1 MKKFNLLFFAFFWF
15 VSAIFAQKEDTRT
28 LLTIGDEKITVSQF
42 LYVFDKNNGRAGVDD
57 TTSMSDYLDL
67 FVNFRLKVKEA
78 EELGMDTSKSFTTEL
93 AGYRTQLAQ
102 PYLVDKDVNEVLLE
116 EAYNRLQYNI
126 RASHIMKRI
135 PENMDDEDSLA
146 KAAYNSLLEIRK
158 KAMKGEDFAALAKE
172 HSDDP
177 SARDRAADRN
187 YPARKGNGGD
197 LGYFTAFY
205 MVYPFE
211 NAAYN
216 TPVGEIS
223 MPIRTKYGYHL
234 VKVTDKIEALGTIHA
249 AHILVN
255 NTNQSLVAKTKIDE
269 IRAEILNNAITFEQ
283 AAMKYS
289 DDRGSA
295 EKGGELNWFEVS
307 RMVPDFIK
315 GISEIDSIGGI
326 SQPIETEYGYH
337 LIKLLDL
344 RKTPPYNEYLPE
356 LKTKVA
362 KDSRSNKSREVA
374 VERFKKEY
382 KFKEY
387 PKALQEFY
395 SVVDSSIFEKNWK
408 ATAASS
414 LTKPLF
420 VLNKKKFTQK
430 QFAAF
435 VESNQRSMSKG
446 TIKYMIHNLY
456 NQWVTQMVLNEKSS
470 NLEKEDF
477 NFRMLMNE
485 YHDGILLFN
494 ISDEKIWSKAI
505 SDTVGLSAFL
515 NQNQSNYMWK
525 PRVDAEIYR
534 VKNDSIAHIVKNY
547 LNAGM
552 PLDSVIR
559 LTNSNSSLNVGFERG
574 KYEEGDNTIID
585 KAEKKVGVQRIEN
598 GDKLIFLVRINQLME
613 ASPKKL
619 SEARGL
625 ITADYQNYLHD
636 EWINSLRQKYTV
648 EINQKVFDSL
658 EK

>member
-1 MKKFNLLFFAFFWF
+1 MKKISLLFFAFFWF
-15 VSAIFAQKEDTRT
+15 LTAIYAQKEDTRT

-67 FVNFRLKVKEA
+67 FINFRLKVKEA
-78 EELGMDTSKSFTTEL
+78 EELGMDTLKSFQTEL
-93 AGYRTQLAQ
+93 AGYRSQLAQ
-102 PYLVDKDVNEVLLE
+102 PYLVDKDVNEVLLKE
-116 EAYNRLQYNI
+116 GYERSQYNI

-135 PENMDDEDSLA
+135 PENMDDDDSLA

-158 KAMKGEDFAALAKE
+158 RALKGEDFGALARE

-223 MPIRTKYGYHL
+223 MPIRSKYGYHL
-234 VKVTDKIEALGTIHA
+234 VKVTDKIEALGTIHV

-255 NTNQSLVAKTKIDE
+255 NNPEVDGKAKINE
-269 IRAEILNNAITFEQ
+269 IRNEILNNSITFEQ

-315 GISEIDSIGGI
+315 GISEIDTIGGI
-326 SQPIETEYGYH
+326 SEPVETEYGWH

-344 RKTPPYNEYLPE
+344 RKIPPYEEYLPE
-356 LKTKVA
+356 LKNKVA

-374 VERFKKEY
+374 IERFKKEY

-395 SVVDSSIFEKNWK
+395 TVVDSAILEKNWK
-408 ATAASS
+408 ATAASG

-430 QFAAF
+430 QFATF
-435 VESNQRSMSKG
+435 VEANQRSVSKG
-446 TIKYMIHNLY
+446 TLKYMVHNLY
-456 NQWVTQMVLNEKSS
+456 NQWVNNMVLDEKSN

-505 SDTVGLSAFL
+505 NDTTGLSEFL
-515 NQNQSNYMWK
+515 SKNQSNYMWK

-534 VKNDSIAHIVKNY
+534 VKNDSIAQLVRNY

-559 LTNSNSSLNVGFERG
+559 LTNSSSSLNVGFERG
-574 KYEEGDNTIID
+574 KYEEGDNSIID
-585 KAEKKVGVQRIEN
+585 KAVKKVGVQQIEN
-598 GDKLIFLVRINQLME
+598 GDKLIFLVRINKILE
-613 ASPKKL
+613 AGSKEL

-636 EWINSLRQKYTV
+636 EWIKSLREKYSVTL
-648 EINQKVFDSL
+648 NQKVFDSL